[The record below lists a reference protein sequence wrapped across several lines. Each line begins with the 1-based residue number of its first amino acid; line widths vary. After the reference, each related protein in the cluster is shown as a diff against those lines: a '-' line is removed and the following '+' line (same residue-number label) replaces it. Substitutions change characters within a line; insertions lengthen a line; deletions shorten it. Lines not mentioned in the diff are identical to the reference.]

1 MEQEKRSTR
10 VVIVGSGPSARG
22 KAGHIGELQS
32 DGWKVWVPG
41 SVRIDGVV
49 PDTIF
54 EVHPKN
60 KWPIGHDEYLRKMGE
75 ETTVRFRDPRGI
87 GYGLRAFY
95 DDAPLKKYATST
107 IAYMLRMA
115 AFKPSISHIRLIG
128 VDILEEEEYQNQR
141 PCIEYWLG
149 YLEGRGC
156 NVHITPGS
164 ALFSGDLYGE
174 PEVKDEFTKW
184 LELEA
189 IKAKA
194 CREQAERERVY
205 FLGAM
210 QAEQVENAYL
220 KFQEAEKQIV
230 ETACIERFIQ
240 AAVEKRR
247 GV

>member
-1 MEQEKRSTR
+1 M
-10 VVIVGSGPSARG
+10 
-22 KAGHIGELQS
+22 
-32 DGWKVWVPG
+32 D
-41 SVRIDGVV
+41 
-49 PDTIF
+49 F
-54 EVHPKN
+54 
-60 KWPIGHDEYLRKMGE
+60 
-75 ETTVRFRDPRGI
+75 

-95 DDAPLKKYATST
+95 DDVPLKKYATST

-115 AFKPSISHIRLIG
+115 AFELSISHVKLIG

-149 YLEGRGC
+149 YLESRGC
-156 NVHITPGS
+156 NVHIAPGS

-174 PEVKDEFTKW
+174 SKVKDEFTKW

-194 CREQAERERVY
+194 AKEQAERERTY

-220 KFQEAEKQIV
+220 KFQDAEKQIV

-247 GV
+247 GGV

>member
-1 MEQEKRSTR
+1 M
-10 VVIVGSGPSARG
+10 
-22 KAGHIGELQS
+22 
-32 DGWKVWVPG
+32 
-41 SVRIDGVV
+41 
-49 PDTIF
+49 
-54 EVHPKN
+54 
-60 KWPIGHDEYLRKMGE
+60 
-75 ETTVRFRDPRGI
+75 RFRDPMDI

-115 AFKPSISHIRLIG
+115 AFEPAISHVRLIG
-128 VDILEEEEYQNQR
+128 VDILEEEEYRNQR

-149 YLEGRGC
+149 YLESRGC
-156 NVHITPGS
+156 SIHVCLGS
-164 ALFSGDLYGE
+164 ALFSGNLYGE
-174 PEVKDEFTKW
+174 PEVKDEFTEW

-189 IKAKA
+189 NKAKA
-194 CREQAERERVY
+194 AKEQAERERVY

-220 KFQEAEKQIV
+220 KFQDAEKQIV
-230 ETACIERFIQ
+230 ETAGIERFIQ